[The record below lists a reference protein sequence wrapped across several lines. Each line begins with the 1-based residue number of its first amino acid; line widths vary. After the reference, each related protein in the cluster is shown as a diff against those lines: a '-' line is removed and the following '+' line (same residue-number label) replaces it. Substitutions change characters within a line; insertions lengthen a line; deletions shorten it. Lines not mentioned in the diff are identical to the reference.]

1 MPQASPAPRGDPTFL
16 QPPHRFPPLADL
28 PSELVA
34 ALADRYTLE
43 RLLGQG
49 GMATVYLATDRKHGR
64 QVAIKLLRPELGA
77 ALGTERFVREI
88 EIAARLQHPH
98 ILPLLDSGGVQAGPG
113 QEARPY
119 YVMPYVTGESLR
131 ERLARGPTPVAEAVR
146 LLTEIADALATAHA
160 QGVVHRDIKPE
171 NVMLSGRHAL
181 VMDFGVARA
190 VREASTSSRLTSV
203 GFALGT
209 PAYMAPEQA
218 AGDPAVDHRA
228 DLYALG
234 IVAFEMLTGRFPY
247 TATTPQ
253 QILAAHITQPPEPI
267 SGLRPD
273 LPPALAEAVMR
284 CLAKEPAARWGS
296 AEALRD
302 ALERLA
308 PAVATP
314 AEGTPLAAPEET
326 HPVQVALL
334 FGFGGLLVMAAVTAL
349 VLRVGLPDW
358 VLTGTQVLLLA
369 GFPVAVGTAV
379 MERRRAAA
387 RATGTWQASRETGL
401 QRLMTWRRTRRTA
414 LAAFSGLGL
423 AAAAYTAMR
432 LLGIGPLGTLVA
444 RGALHAQ
451 DRIVVADFSSVG
463 TDSTLGPSVSEAL
476 RIDLSQ
482 TPVVRVLDATEVR
495 NALRRM
501 ARADGGTR
509 LDPAT
514 ARELAL
520 REGGKAYLV
529 GEVTGAGRG
538 FLLTARL
545 LATDG
550 DAELV
555 ALRESAADDTEVLA
569 AMDRLSKRLRE
580 RLGESLRAIRA
591 APPMEQ
597 VTTSSLEALRLY
609 TEARALMRTG
619 TPPVAGEQLLQA
631 VALDSGFATA
641 WRALGVF
648 YFNTGESRSKQL
660 FAATQAFRNRERLP
674 DLERQQTEAYYHW
687 AVTEDMVQAERAYRA
702 VLDRRPDDITAINN
716 LSLVFS
722 RRREWAAAESL
733 LARGVGVDS
742 TVRSFQV
749 NLVEALAAQHK
760 VDEAAAATERMARLV
775 PTAGATIPG
784 YRWNVQAM
792 RRQWD
797 SAAAVARAALP
808 TLTRPRDREW
818 AYAALSAFA
827 GVRGQVS
834 EMDRLLRA
842 AAAETAADPSSR
854 LRDAVY
860 QAQALAV
867 WGGTMSDGVRLLDQ
881 ALARDPL
888 ATIPAPDRPYA
899 GLIGQYAVSGRAD
912 RARQLYQQMVADSVM
927 PAGSRQALYL
937 LGWVEV
943 AEGQYASGLARIRIN
958 ADSAMCVNC
967 ARYDLGWAY
976 DRAGERDSV
985 LALLE
990 RVVNATPD
998 WEQFY
1003 DDAIYQARA
1012 YKRLGELYEERGD
1025 RARALDYYGRLL
1037 DQWRAADPVLAPIIR
1052 DIRGRVARL
1061 AGEGAR

>member
-1 MPQASPAPRGDPTFL
+1 M
-16 QPPHRFPPLADL
+16 
-28 PSELVA
+28 
-34 ALADRYTLE
+34 E

-88 EIAARLQHPH
+88 EIAAKLQHPH

-113 QEARPY
+113 QVARPY

-131 ERLARGPTPVAEAVR
+131 ERLERGPIPVPEAVR

-190 VREASTSSRLTSV
+190 VREASTSARLTSV

-247 TATTPQ
+247 AATTPQ

-267 SGLRPD
+267 AGLRPD
-273 LPPALAEAVMR
+273 LPPALADVVMR
-284 CLAKEPAARWGS
+284 CLAKEPAARWES

-314 AEGTPLAAPEET
+314 AQGTPPGAVPVAPEET

-334 FGFGGLLVMAAVTAL
+334 FGFGGLLLMAAVTAL
-349 VLRVGLPDW
+349 VLQVGLPDW

-401 QRLMTWRRTRRTA
+401 QRLMTWRRTRQTG

-451 DRIVVADFSSVG
+451 DRIVVADFTTAG

-476 RIDLSQ
+476 RIDLGQ
-482 TPVVRVLDATEVR
+482 TTVVRVLDATEVR

-514 ARELAL
+514 ARELAI

-555 ALRESAADDTEVLA
+555 ALRETAADDTEVLA

-580 RLGESLRAIRA
+580 RLGESLRDIRA

-619 TPPVAGEQLLQA
+619 TPPVVEQQLLRA

-641 WRALGVF
+641 WRTLGVF
-648 YFNTGESRSKQL
+648 YFNTGGSRSRQL
-660 FAATQAFRNRERLP
+660 HAATQAYRNRERLP
-674 DLERQQTEAYYHW
+674 ELERLQTEAYYHW

-702 VLDRRPDDITAINN
+702 VLARRPDDITSINN

-775 PTAGATIPG
+775 PTAGAIIPG
-784 YRWNVQAM
+784 YRMNVQAM

-797 SAAAVARAALP
+797 SAAAVARAAWP
-808 TLTRPRDREW
+808 AR
-818 AYAALSAFA
+818 
-827 GVRGQVS
+827 
-834 EMDRLLRA
+834 
-842 AAAETAADPSSR
+842 SS
-854 LRDAVY
+854 
-860 QAQALAV
+860 
-867 WGGTMSDGVRLLDQ
+867 
-881 ALARDPL
+881 
-888 ATIPAPDRPYA
+888 
-899 GLIGQYAVSGRAD
+899 
-912 RARQLYQQMVADSVM
+912 
-927 PAGSRQALYL
+927 
-937 LGWVEV
+937 
-943 AEGQYASGLARIRIN
+943 
-958 ADSAMCVNC
+958 
-967 ARYDLGWAY
+967 
-976 DRAGERDSV
+976 
-985 LALLE
+985 
-990 RVVNATPD
+990 
-998 WEQFY
+998 
-1003 DDAIYQARA
+1003 
-1012 YKRLGELYEERGD
+1012 
-1025 RARALDYYGRLL
+1025 
-1037 DQWRAADPVLAPIIR
+1037 
-1052 DIRGRVARL
+1052 
-1061 AGEGAR
+1061 

>member
-1 MPQASPAPRGDPTFL
+1 
-16 QPPHRFPPLADL
+16 
-28 PSELVA
+28 
-34 ALADRYTLE
+34 
-43 RLLGQG
+43 
-49 GMATVYLATDRKHGR
+49 MATVYLATDRKHDR
-64 QVAIKLLRPELGA
+64 PVAIKLLRAELGA
-77 ALGTERFVREI
+77 AVGPERFVREI

-98 ILPLLDSGGVQAGPG
+98 ILPLLDSGWVAAGAGQA
-113 QEARPY
+113 ARPY
-119 YVMPYVTGESLR
+119 YVMPYVPGESLR
-131 ERLARGPTPVAEAVR
+131 ERLERGPLPVAEAVR
-146 LLTEIADALATAHA
+146 LLSEIADALATAHG

-190 VREASTSSRLTSV
+190 VREASTSARLTSV

-247 TATTPQ
+247 KATTPQ

-267 SGLRPD
+267 AGLRPD
-273 LPPALAEAVMR
+273 LPPGLAEVVMR
-284 CLAKEPAARWGS
+284 CLAKEPAARWAS
-296 AEALRD
+296 AEQLRD
-302 ALERLA
+302 ALDRLA

-314 AEGTPLAAPEET
+314 AHGTQPVPAAAVPEET

-334 FGFGGLLVMAAVTAL
+334 FGFGGLLFMAAVTAL

-358 VLTGTQVLLLA
+358 VLTGTQLLLLA
-369 GFPVAVGTAV
+369 GFPLAVGTAV

-387 RATGTWQASRETGL
+387 RATGTWHASGETGL
-401 QRLMTWRRTRRTA
+401 QRLMTWRRTRQTA
-414 LAAFSGLGL
+414 LAAFTGLGL

-451 DRIVVADFSSVG
+451 DRIVVADFTSAG

-501 ARADGGTR
+501 ARPDGGAR

-529 GEVTGAGRG
+529 GEVTAAGRG

-555 ALRESAADDTEVLA
+555 ALRETAADDTEVLA

-580 RLGESLRAIRA
+580 RLGESLRDLRA

-619 TPPVAGEQLLQA
+619 TPRLVEQQLLRA

-648 YFNTGESRSKQL
+648 YYNTGDPRSKQL
-660 FAATQAFRNRERLP
+660 HAATVAYQHRERLP
-674 DLERQQTEAYYHW
+674 DIERLQTEAYYHW
-687 AVTEDMVQAERAYRA
+687 AVTEDMVQAERSYRA
-702 VLDRRPDDITAINN
+702 VLARRPDDITSINN
-716 LSLVFS
+716 LSLVFA
-722 RRREWAAAESL
+722 RRREWAAAETL
-733 LARGVGVDS
+733 LVRGVGVDS

-760 VDEAAAATERMARLV
+760 VDEADAATERMARLV
-775 PTAGATIPG
+775 PTAGTVIPG
-784 YRWNVQAM
+784 YRWNVRAM

-808 TLTRPRDREW
+808 TLTQPRDREW
-818 AYAALSAFA
+818 AFAALSAFA
-827 GVRGQVS
+827 GIRGQVS
-834 EMDRLLRA
+834 EMDRLMRA

-854 LRDAVY
+854 LKEAVY
-860 QAQALAV
+860 QAQARTM
-867 WGGTMSDGVRLLDQ
+867 WGGSVSDGVRLLDQ

-888 ATIPAPDRPYA
+888 ATMPAPDRPYTM
-899 GLIGQYAVSGRAD
+899 LVSQYANFGRAD
-912 RARQLYQQMVADSVM
+912 RARQLYTQMVADSVM
-927 PAGSRQALYL
+927 PAGGRQAQYL

-943 AEGQYASGLARIRIN
+943 AEGQYAPGLARIRLN
-958 ADSAMCVNC
+958 ADSAYCANC
-967 ARYDLGWAY
+967 AGYDLGWAY

-985 LALLE
+985 LAVLE
-990 RVVNATPD
+990 RVVNAAPD

-1003 DDAIYQARA
+1003 DDAINQARA
-1012 YKRLGELYEERGD
+1012 YRRIGELYEERGD
-1025 RARALDYYGRLL
+1025 RAKALDYYGRLL
-1037 DQWRAADPVLAPIIR
+1037 DQWREADPTLAPVMR
-1052 DIRGRVARL
+1052 EVRGRMARL
-1061 AGEGAR
+1061 AGEGAL

>member
-1 MPQASPAPRGDPTFL
+1 
-16 QPPHRFPPLADL
+16 
-28 PSELVA
+28 
-34 ALADRYTLE
+34 
-43 RLLGQG
+43 
-49 GMATVYLATDRKHGR
+49 MATVYLATDRKHGR

-88 EIAARLQHPH
+88 EIAAKLQHPH

-131 ERLARGPTPVAEAVR
+131 ERLERGPVPVPEAVR

-190 VREASTSSRLTSV
+190 VREASTSARLTSV

-234 IVAFEMLTGRFPY
+234 IMAFEMLTGRFPY
-247 TATTPQ
+247 AATTPQ

-267 SGLRPD
+267 AGLRPD
-273 LPPALAEAVMR
+273 LPPALAEVVMH
-284 CLAKEPAARWGS
+284 CLAKEPAARWES

-314 AEGTPLAAPEET
+314 AQGTPPGRVPPAPEET

-334 FGFGGLLVMAAVTAL
+334 FGFGGLLLMAAVTAL

-358 VLTGTQVLLLA
+358 VLSGTQVLLLA

-401 QRLMTWRRTRRTA
+401 QRLMTWRRTRQTG

-451 DRIVVADFSSVG
+451 DRIVVADFTSAG
-463 TDSTLGPSVSEAL
+463 TDTTLGPSVSEAL

-580 RLGESLRAIRA
+580 RLGESLRTIRA

-609 TEARALMRTG
+609 TEARAFMRTG
-619 TPPVAGEQLLQA
+619 TPPVVEQQLLRA

-641 WRALGVF
+641 WRTLGVF
-648 YFNTGESRSKQL
+648 YFNTGDSRSKQL
-660 FAATQAFRNRERLP
+660 HAATQAFRNRERLP

-702 VLDRRPDDITAINN
+702 VLARRPDDITSINN

-733 LARGVGVDS
+733 LARGIGVDS

-749 NLVEALAAQHK
+749 NMVEALAAQHK

-775 PTAGATIPG
+775 PTAGVTIPG
-784 YRWNVQAM
+784 FRWNVQAM

-808 TLTRPRDREW
+808 SLTQARDREW

-827 GVRGQVS
+827 GIRGQVA
-834 EMDRLLRA
+834 EQDRLLRA
-842 AAAETAADPSSR
+842 AAAETAADPGSR

-860 QAQALAV
+860 QSEARIA
-867 WGGTMSDGVRLLDQ
+867 WGGSVSDGVRLLDQ

-888 ATIPAPDRPYA
+888 PTLPPPDRPYQ
-899 GLIGQYAVSGRAD
+899 GLISQYAILGRAD

-927 PAGSRQALYL
+927 PTGGRQALHL

-958 ADSAMCVNC
+958 ADSAFCVNC
-967 ARYDLGWAY
+967 ARYDLAWAY
-976 DRAGERDSV
+976 DRAGVQDSV

-1003 DDAIYQARA
+1003 DDAINQARA
-1012 YKRLGELYEERGD
+1012 YRRLGELYEDRGD

-1037 DQWRAADPVLAPIIR
+1037 DQWRDADPTLAPVIR
-1052 DIRGRVARL
+1052 EVRGRVARL
-1061 AGEGAR
+1061 AGEHAR